1 VSVLVLIIG
10 GGITGLAA
18 AWELARIGV
27 PFRLLEA
34 SERAGGLILTE
45 HVDGFTLE
53 AGADSMLIQKPAAL
67 QLCDELGLGPQ
78 LISPTSSTAYVFA
91 DGRLHALPSPSVF
104 GIPTTWSGLTTYDLL
119 PWPARL
125 RLGSGLVFQ
134 HFASSWSHRQAK
146 LDASDASGGRQST
159 RPDPKRGG
167 RADDGDESVASFYR
181 RRFGAAT
188 VDLIAAPLLGGIHA
202 GDVERLS
209 MKAVAPRLVDAEGR
223 HGSMLRAFRR
233 SRPASGGEGLFKSL
247 ASGMGELVSAIQ
259 RRLPAESIRFGV
271 DAKAI
276 SATQSG
282 FQVQTGTDT
291 LEADSVIVAIPAH
304 RAAPLLAPVDPAL
317 ADLCAEVPY
326 VSTVSVAL
334 AWPRASVAHPLNG
347 SGFVVARQHSTLRV
361 TACTWASSKWRGRA
375 PAHTILLRV
384 FLGGASDPDA
394 ASLSDDELIEIAVRD
409 ISSVLGITDAPRLA
423 RVHRWM
429 RAGAQ
434 HHVGH
439 AARIARIEDRLAAL
453 DGLFVAGSGFRAIGI
468 PDCVTDGRATAV
480 EAARFVK
487 MKSS

>member
-1 VSVLVLIIG
+1 MVLIIG

-27 PFRLLEA
+27 PFRVLEA

-45 HVDGFTLE
+45 HVDGFTIE
-53 AGADSMLIQKPAAL
+53 AGADSMLVQKPAAL

-78 LISPTSSTAYVFA
+78 LISPASSTAYVFA
-91 DGRLHALPSPSVF
+91 DGRLHALPRASVF
-104 GIPTTWSGLTTYDLL
+104 GIPTTWSGLTNYDLL

-134 HFASSWSHRQAK
+134 HFASGWPRRQAR
-146 LDASDASGGRQST
+146 LDASKASDERQNT
-159 RPDPKRGG
+159 RPDP
-167 RADDGDESVASFYR
+167 DGIDESVASFFR

-223 HGSMLRAFRR
+223 HGSVLRAFRR
-233 SRPASGGEGLFKSL
+233 SRPGGGEGLFKSL
-247 ASGMGELVSAIQ
+247 ASGMGDLVSAIQ
-259 RRLPAESIRFGV
+259 RRLPPDSIQFGV
-271 DAKAI
+271 EATAI
-276 SATQSG
+276 AATPSG
-282 FQVQTGTDT
+282 FQVQTAAGT
-291 LEADSVIVAIPAH
+291 LAARSVIVAVPAH
-304 RAAPLLAPVDPAL
+304 RAASLLTPIDSAL
-317 ADLCAEVPY
+317 AELCAEVPY
-326 VSTVSVAL
+326 VSTTSIAL

-347 SGFVVARQHSTLRV
+347 SGFVVARQHSSLRM

-375 PAHTILLRV
+375 PAQTVLLRV
-384 FLGGASDPDA
+384 FLGGASDPQA
-394 ASLSDDELIEIAVRD
+394 ASLPDSELIEIATKD
-409 ISSVLGITDAPRLA
+409 AASVLAITGAPRLA
-423 RVHRWM
+423 RVHRWIL
-429 RAGAQ
+429 AGAQ

-439 AARIARIEDRLAAL
+439 AARIARIEDRLSSVE
-453 DGLFVAGSGFRAIGI
+453 GLFVAGSGFRSIGI

-487 MKSS
+487 IATS